1 MNTTKLPSIPVD
13 VALRAVQAEAAA
25 ADVELLMPGSGGRE
39 AILLGLAAVHAISGD
54 GWDLAYARDHVS
66 TTLPGAG
73 AAAIAGLALIP
84 VAGPILA
91 GLAAAFK
98 RTTVSLSPAA
108 MRDGVTLMATWR
120 HEAGHVGAIKRGG
133 LLWCVAY
140 GVVPEV
146 RAGGEAPCYGADIA
160 HAVHLAGSDVDK
172 AAQAVIGALENYGLD
187 EPAMRL
193 ARGIVLSNAESVRR
207 GADPG
212 DVVAD
217 TRASLRAAG
226 WLG

>member
-1 MNTTKLPSIPVD
+1 MNATLKPIPTD
-13 VALRAVQAEAAA
+13 IALRAVQAEAAA

-39 AILLGLAAVHAISGD
+39 AVLLGLAAVHALSGD
-54 GWDLAYARDHVS
+54 GWDLAHARQHVS

-73 AAAIAGLALIP
+73 SPALAALALIP

-91 GLAAAFK
+91 GLASAFK

-108 MRDGVTLMATWR
+108 LADGLALVSTWR

-146 RAGGEAPCYGADIA
+146 RAGAEAPCYGADIS
-160 HAVHLAGSDVDK
+160 HAVHLGGMEVD
-172 AAQAVIGALENYGLD
+172 AITARVLASLEHYGLD
-187 EPAMRL
+187 EPALRL
-193 ARGIVLSNAESVRR
+193 ARGIVRSNAESVRR

-212 DVVAD
+212 DQVAD

-226 WLG
+226 WLP

>member
-1 MNTTKLPSIPVD
+1 MNTKPTTIPAD
-13 VALRAVQAEAAA
+13 LALRAVQAEAAA
-25 ADVELLMPGSGGRE
+25 ADVELLLPGRGERE
-39 AILLGLAAVHAISGD
+39 AILLGLAATHAITGS
-54 GWDLAYARDHVS
+54 GWDLAHARENVS

-73 AAAIAGLALIP
+73 TPALAALALVPI
-84 VAGPILA
+84 AGPILA
-91 GLAAAFK
+91 GLASAFR

-108 MRDGVTLMATWR
+108 LRDGVSLMATWR

-146 RAGGEAPCYGADIA
+146 RAGAESPCYGSDIA
-160 HAVHLAGSDVDK
+160 HHVQLAGMDVDK
-172 AAQAVIGALENYGLD
+172 AAAAVLGSLAGYGLD
-187 EPAMRL
+187 EASMRL
-193 ARGIVLSNAESVRR
+193 ARGIVQSITESVRG

-217 TRASLRAAG
+217 TLASLRAVG
-226 WLG
+226 WAP